1 MFPDKSTGK
10 IFQAA
15 SELSSKDL
23 LQIANQAK
31 SAKYFD
37 GYVKWLNIALSKA
50 KAENATKNH
59 VKSIK

>member
-15 SELSSKDL
+15 SELSSNDL

>member
-10 IFQAA
+10 IFQAS
-15 SELSSKDL
+15 SELSSNDL